1 MASDELVNLIAAN
14 FEPVMAAL
22 DAIDLAEFPL
32 EPDLDPGRAPRPSAP
47 ALVTAGLEA
56 P

>member
-1 MASDELVNLIAAN
+1 MPSDELVNLIAAN

-32 EPDLDPGRAPRPSAP
+32 EPDLDPGRAPRSND
-47 ALVTAGLEA
+47 TAA
-56 P
+56 ATRA

>member
-1 MASDELVNLIAAN
+1 MAADDLLNLIATS

-32 EPDLDPGRAPRPSAP
+32 EPDLDPGRAPRPSNATSP
-47 ALVTAGLEA
+47 DRA
-56 P
+56 